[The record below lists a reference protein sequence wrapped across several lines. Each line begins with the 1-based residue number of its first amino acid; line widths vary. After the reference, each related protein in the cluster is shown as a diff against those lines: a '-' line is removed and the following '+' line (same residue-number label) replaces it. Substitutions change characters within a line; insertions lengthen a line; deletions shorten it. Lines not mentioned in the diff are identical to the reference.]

1 MSLSIVEMQV
11 QCKVGPV
18 LKMQK
23 LQVKETFNKTLEKGT
38 YAAITRAIKLKL
50 NPRWCKKREEK
61 TEACGQFQ
69 MEIFLFLSLRTK
81 KEKRKS
87 LNFNFK
93 NAMNGLIAKVLIT
106 KVIQCKTWKLRLLFD
121 ITGLI
126 AQRFQNIHLANIPII
141 PSDENQCKASEMK
154 FLNCMPNYLD

>member
-11 QCKVGPV
+11 QCKAGPV

-69 MEIFLFLSLRTK
+69 MEIFLFLFLFEQK
-81 KEKRKS
+81 KRKKKKS
-87 LNFNFK
+87 KFQFLKCNEWSSY
-93 NAMNGLIAKVLIT
+93 
-106 KVIQCKTWKLRLLFD
+106 KTNL
-121 ITGLI
+121 G
-126 AQRFQNIHLANIPII
+126 
-141 PSDENQCKASEMK
+141 E
-154 FLNCMPNYLD
+154 